1 MVRLF
6 LAYNEG
12 TKLLKT
18 EAQTLSELQADVE
31 SRLGFPVLQ
40 LCLGSAVIEDD
51 HDVICL
57 KDDDQLD
64 VIRTLLM
71 TGG

>member
-51 HDVICL
+51 HDVSAL

-64 VIRTLLM
+64 VIRT
-71 TGG
+71 